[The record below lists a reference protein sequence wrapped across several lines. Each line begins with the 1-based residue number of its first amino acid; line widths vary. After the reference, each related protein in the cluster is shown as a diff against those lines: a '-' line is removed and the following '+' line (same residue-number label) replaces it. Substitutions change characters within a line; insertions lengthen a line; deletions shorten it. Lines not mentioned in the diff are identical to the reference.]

1 MTESGEG
8 GPTTDTNPDLPS
20 APGGARDGQPG
31 SGGGPHEARGTEDGP
46 AVTVT
51 DLRRGFGDVS
61 VVDGVSFEV
70 GPGALVSL
78 VGPNGSGKST
88 LLRVVA
94 GVLDA
99 ESGRVDVTSHGV
111 RPVGY
116 LPQQPSFRPGFSV
129 ADTLG
134 FYAELLGPEAARE
147 AGVDAVLDRV
157 GLAGVRG
164 RDVEA
169 LSGGMTR
176 LLGLAQALL
185 GDPAVLVLDEPASG
199 LDPSISAHIF
209 ETVRALADD
218 GRAVLLASHDLVSVE
233 RTADRVLVLDR
244 GTFVADG
251 SPGDLVAATDA
262 DSLVDVFLDAVS
274 GGEGDAPTVR
284 TGLEAEHS
292 RGEEHA
298 GERSDAGRGGSEG
311 GRER

>member
-1 MTESGEG
+1 VA
-8 GPTTDTNPDLPS
+8 DL
-20 APGGARDGQPG
+20 
-31 SGGGPHEARGTEDGP
+31 H
-46 AVTVT
+46 
-51 DLRRGFGDVS
+51 RGFGEVT

-70 GPGALVSL
+70 DPGTLVSL

-94 GVLDA
+94 GVLAA
-99 ESGRVDVTSHGV
+99 ESGRVDVAARGV

-129 ADTLG
+129 ADTLR
-134 FYAELLGPEAARE
+134 FYADLLGPEAA
-147 AGVDAVLDRV
+147 ADVDVDAVLDQV

-164 RDVEA
+164 RNVEA

-185 GDPAVLVLDEPASG
+185 GDPSVLVLDEPASG
-199 LDPSISAHIF
+199 LDPAISAHIF

-251 SPGDLVAATDA
+251 SPDELVRAADA
-262 DSLVDVFLDAVS
+262 DGLVDVFLGAVS
-274 GGEGDAPTVR
+274 GEGGAGEGQRPTVR
-284 TGLEAEHS
+284 TGLETGHD
-292 RGEEHA
+292 G
-298 GERSDAGRGGSEG
+298 GERQ
-311 GRER
+311 

>member
-1 MTESGEG
+1 MSD
-8 GPTTDTNPDLPS
+8 TDAEPEQVRPED
-20 APGGARDGQPG
+20 ARDGQAT
-31 SGGGPHEARGTEDGP
+31 STDERGPDESSARGP
-46 AVTVT
+46 AVSVA
-51 DLRRGFGDVS
+51 DLHRGFGEVT

-70 GPGALVSL
+70 DPGTLVSL

-94 GVLDA
+94 GVLAA
-99 ESGRVDVTSHGV
+99 ERGRVDVAARGA

-129 ADTLG
+129 ADTLR
-134 FYAELLGPEAARE
+134 FYADLLSPEAA
-147 AGVDAVLDRV
+147 ADVDVDAVLNQV

-164 RDVEA
+164 RNVEA

-185 GDPAVLVLDEPASG
+185 GDPSVLVLDEPASG
-199 LDPSISAHIF
+199 LDPAISAHIF
-209 ETVRALADD
+209 ETVRGLADD

-251 SPGDLVAATDA
+251 SPDELVQGADA
-262 DSLVDVFLDAVS
+262 DGLVDVFLDVVS
-274 GGEGDAPTVR
+274 GEGSEGQRPTVR
-284 TGLEAEHS
+284 TGLETG
-292 RGEEHA
+292 RDG
-298 GERSDAGRGGSEG
+298 GERR
-311 GRER
+311 

>member
-1 MTESGEG
+1 M
-8 GPTTDTNPDLPS
+8 TDTDAETEQVRPED
-20 APGGARDGQPG
+20 ARDGQAAPTDDREPDG
-31 SGGGPHEARGTEDGP
+31 SSDLGP
-46 AVTVT
+46 AVRVA
-51 DLRRGFGDVS
+51 DLHRGFGEVT

-70 GPGALVSL
+70 DSGTLVSL

-94 GVLDA
+94 GVLAA
-99 ESGRVDVTSHGV
+99 EGGRVDVAARGV

-129 ADTLG
+129 ADTLR
-134 FYAELLGPEAARE
+134 FYADLLGPEAAE
-147 AGVDAVLDRV
+147 DVDVDAVLDQV

-164 RDVEA
+164 RNVEA

-185 GDPAVLVLDEPASG
+185 GDPSVLVLDEPASG
-199 LDPSISAHIF
+199 LDPAISAHIF

-251 SPGDLVAATDA
+251 SPDELVRVADA
-262 DSLVDVFLDAVS
+262 DGLVDVFLDAVS
-274 GGEGDAPTVR
+274 GEGDEDEGQGPTVR
-284 TGLEAEHS
+284 TGLETG
-292 RGEEHA
+292 RDG
-298 GERSDAGRGGSEG
+298 GERQ
-311 GRER
+311 

>member
-1 MTESGEG
+1 MTG
-8 GPTTDTNPDLPS
+8 TDAETERVRPED
-20 APGGARDGQPG
+20 ARDGQAAPTDGREPDGSSDPG
-31 SGGGPHEARGTEDGP
+31 A
-46 AVTVT
+46 AVRVA
-51 DLRRGFGDVS
+51 DLHRGFGEVT

-70 GPGALVSL
+70 DPGTLVSL

-94 GVLDA
+94 GVLAA
-99 ESGRVDVTSHGV
+99 ESGRVDVAARGV

-129 ADTLG
+129 ADTLR
-134 FYAELLGPEAARE
+134 FYADLLGPEAAAE
-147 AGVDAVLDRV
+147 VDVDAVLDQV

-185 GDPAVLVLDEPASG
+185 GDPSVLVLDEPASG
-199 LDPSISAHIF
+199 LDPAISAHIF
-209 ETVRALADD
+209 ETVRALADG

-251 SPGDLVAATDA
+251 SPDELVRAADA
-262 DSLVDVFLDAVS
+262 DGLVDVFLDAVS
-274 GGEGDAPTVR
+274 GEGGDSEGQGPTVR
-284 TGLEAEHS
+284 TGLETG
-292 RGEEHA
+292 RDG
-298 GERSDAGRGGSEG
+298 GERQ
-311 GRER
+311 